1 MRHADRPIARWLL
14 CVLALAALIIVAPAA
29 FVGLISGAPIIG
41 AATLTSASPQLY
53 VARNATFAAVGA
65 LVDERYDPTAT
76 LLASGDVLVAGGLD
90 LTGAAVAQAELYDPA
105 SATFAPAAAMISP
118 RVGHTATLLGSGDV
132 LFAGGLDS
140 SGNPLSAAELY
151 DASSATFDQTGAM
164 AQARSSHSA
173 TELQDGTVLI
183 AGGIGIAGPV
193 GAAEI
198 YSAQAAGFSGAGAM
212 IAPRA
217 HHTATLLANG
227 LVLIAGGT
235 DANGNPVGAAE
246 IYDPSSASFS
256 AAGSMIT
263 ARTGHTATLLNDGTV
278 LIVGGTDHNGSAI
291 FGAETYDPATGSFNS
306 GASMI
311 TARSLHTA
319 TLLDDDTV
327 LIAGGLDASGNAL
340 ASAELYDPS
349 QAAFAPDGAMSAPHV
364 NHAASILDSGDVII
378 AGGTEQPVV
387 APTPLPT
394 GPTPFSTPS
403 PSPSPGATA
412 IPTPTA
418 TPVAVALSFTPA
430 RINFATQVLIA
441 GDASTSASVM
451 VTISNPKTRKNL
463 PATIERYRTMGDF
476 AVDSQKTTCA
486 AILASGARCK
496 VALTF
501 TPTTTGRRLGSLA
514 VATNA
519 TKGAPIVVALGGTGK
534 IGLLTYSTAL
544 RFGSVKVNRV
554 GFKTV
559 KFKNAN
565 AIPITI
571 TSIQVT
577 KNTAEFVPLIAANGC
592 VSTLPPDST
601 CALEVAFTPKQ
612 RKAYSSA
619 LAVSDDAAGSPQ
631 KITLSGAGK

>member
-14 CVLALAALIIVAPAA
+14 CVPALAALAVVAPAA
-29 FVGLISGAPIIG
+29 FVRPIIG
-41 AATLTSASPQLY
+41 AAALTSASPQLY
-53 VARNATFAAVGA
+53 VAQNATFVSVGS

-90 LTGAAVAQAELYDPA
+90 LTGAPVAQAELYDPS

-118 RVGHTATLLGSGDV
+118 RVGHTATLLGSGAV
-132 LFAGGLDS
+132 LFTGGLDS
-140 SGNPLSAAELY
+140 NGNPLNAAELY
-151 DASSATFDQTGAM
+151 DASSGSFDQTGAM
-164 AQARSSHSA
+164 AQARSGHSA

-183 AGGIGIAGPV
+183 AGGSGIGEPV

-212 IAPRA
+212 ITPRA
-217 HHTATLLANG
+217 HHTATLLGNG

-246 IYDPSSASFS
+246 LYDPSSASFS
-256 AAGSMIT
+256 SAGSMIT

-278 LIVGGTDHNGSAI
+278 LIVGGTDRNGSAI
-291 FGAETYDPATGSFNS
+291 FGAESYDPAGGSFSS

-327 LIAGGLDASGNAL
+327 LIAGGVDAGNNAL

-349 QAAFAPDGAMSAPHV
+349 QAAFVADGAMSSPHV

-387 APTPLPT
+387 APTASPA
-394 GPTPFSTPS
+394 GPTPSPTPS
-403 PSPSPGATA
+403 PSSAPTA

-418 TPVAVALSFTPA
+418 TPVAVALTFTPA
-430 RINFATQVLIA
+430 RIAFTTQVLIA
-441 GDASTSASVM
+441 GNASTSAPVM
-451 VTISNPKTRKNL
+451 VTVSNPKTKKNL
-463 PATIERYRTMGDF
+463 SATIERYVTTGDF
-476 AVDSQKTTCA
+476 AVNSQKTTCA
-486 AILASGARCK
+486 AILASGAKCK

-501 TPTTTGRRLGSLA
+501 TPTTTGHRLGLLA
-514 VATNA
+514 VATNT
-519 TKGAPIVVALGGTGK
+519 TKGAPIIVALSGSGK
-534 IGLLTYSTAL
+534 IGALTYSTAV
-544 RFGSVKVNRV
+544 RFGSVKVNRA

-565 AIPITI
+565 AVPITI

-592 VSTLPPDST
+592 VSTLPPDSI
-601 CALEVAFTPKQ
+601 CELEVAFTPKQ

-619 LAVSDDAAGSPQ
+619 LAITDDAAGSPQ